1 MKLQRRE
8 KILAAAAGAAVALL
22 GVHFLWVSG
31 PSLGSLRSEHKR
43 LASEADK
50 RQDRIQAAAGASAQ
64 LTQWERSALPA
75 ESSNARS
82 LYQSWLRALAHQ
94 AGLRQLDV
102 QSGEG
107 QSHKGV
113 YTLFSFTVRGRST
126 LAELVQFLYG
136 FYSAG
141 HLHKLRVLDLKPLE
155 GARTFDVTMTIEA
168 LSLPGADRKDQL
180 SQVSSARLRFAK
192 PSDYADVIAARNLFA
207 PYAPPSRRRQQVD
220 PSQYTFITAII
231 TGDSSPAQVWLEE
244 RLTGKKWKLAEG
256 EAFEVAGTR
265 GTVKTINPRDA
276 VIEWDGHTQRFRY
289 GDNLQGGTEVP

>member
-8 KILAAAAGAAVALL
+8 KILAIAAAAAVVLL
-22 GVHFLWVSG
+22 GVNFLWVSG
-31 PSLGSLRSEHKR
+31 PSLGTLRADYKR
-43 LASEADK
+43 LAAEAAK
-50 RQDRIQAAAGASAQ
+50 RQDRIEAAAAASAQ
-64 LTQWERSALPA
+64 LSQWERAALPA
-75 ESSNARS
+75 DPSNARS

-107 QSHKGV
+107 QTHKGV
-113 YTLFSFTVRGRST
+113 YTLFSFTVRGRAT

-180 SQVSSARLRFAK
+180 SRVSSTRLHFAK
-192 PSDYADVIAARNLFA
+192 QTDYTEAIAARNPFA
-207 PYAPPSRRRQQVD
+207 PYAPPSRRRQVD

-231 TGDSSPAQVWLEE
+231 TGDGFPAQVWLEE

-265 GTVKTINPRDA
+265 GTVKTINPRDV

-289 GDNLQGGTEVP
+289 GDNLQGGSEVP

>member
-8 KILAAAAGAAVALL
+8 KILAVAAGAAVALF

-31 PSLGSLRSEHKR
+31 PSLGSLRADYKR
-43 LASEADK
+43 LADEAAK
-50 RQDRIQAAAGASAQ
+50 RQDRIEAAAGASAQ

-75 ESSNARS
+75 EPNNARS

-107 QSHKGV
+107 QTHKGV

-155 GARTFDVTMTIEA
+155 AARTFDVTMTIEA

-180 SQVSSARLRFAK
+180 SQVSSTRLRFAK
-192 PSDYADVIAARNLFA
+192 LSDYADVIAARNPFA
-207 PYAPPSRRRQQVD
+207 PYTPSSRRRQQVD
-220 PSQYTFITAII
+220 PSQYTFITAI
-231 TGDSSPAQVWLEE
+231 TEVDSYRQVWLEE

-265 GTVKTINPRDA
+265 GTVKTINPRD
-276 VIEWDGHTQRFRY
+276 VLIEWDGHTQRFRY
-289 GDNLQGGTEVP
+289 GDNLQGGTKVP